1 MKRGQSQ
8 LPLHHIIS
16 GRFAYFLALGVIEN
30 IILYLKTKP
39 DIFTEQTRRFRLFIA
54 SPHRESARLRT
65 SCKEHGRLLAD
76 NVEIDFLGE
85 MEIAD
90 VGKLQKFTIC
100 QILPQARDDIDNVM
114 VTGHAHLHQRCCK
127 QIIACQ
133 YGYFIIENGINGE
146 LSTAFS
152 TFVHYII
159 VHKAGVMKKFQRNRS
174 MQGCRTY
181 LAKKL
186 RSQKHQNGAHHLPVL
201 LPDMRN
207 YAVQQK
213 VGTGEGTFKKLLEVL
228 QFLRNRRFYQ

>member
-1 MKRGQSQ
+1 MKYAIGIDLGGTS
-8 LPLHHIIS
+8 IK
-16 GRFAYFLALGVIEN
+16 YALVDKAGNSFFE
-30 IILYLKTKP
+30 
-39 DIFTEQTRRFRLFIA
+39 
-54 SPHRESARLRT
+54 
-65 SCKEHGRLLAD
+65 
-76 NVEIDFLGE
+76 
-85 MEIAD
+85 
-90 VGKLQKFTIC
+90 GKLPSFASASAAK
-100 QILPQARDDIDNVM
+100 VM
-114 VTGHAHLHQRCCK
+114 EQ
-127 QIIACQ
+127 
-133 YGYFIIENGINGE
+133 FENGINGE

-159 VHKAGVMKKFQRNRS
+159 VHKAGIMKKFQRNRS